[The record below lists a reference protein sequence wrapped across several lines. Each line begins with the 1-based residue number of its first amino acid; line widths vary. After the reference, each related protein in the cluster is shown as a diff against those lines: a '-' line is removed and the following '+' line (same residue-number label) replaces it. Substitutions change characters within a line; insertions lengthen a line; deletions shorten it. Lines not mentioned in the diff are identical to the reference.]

1 MTLDNMPDNGVI
13 LVVTDAGT
21 KHMELEGSIRKKS
34 LEKNVKIF
42 FAFSPSCVAECG
54 DSFPVYS
61 RLSEGRIFNQSD
73 FDSEHFFKAVV
84 HGVNNSCADAN
95 GRWEEQCLTC

>member
-1 MTLDNMPDNGVI
+1 MTLHNMPDNGVI
-13 LVVTDAGT
+13 IVVTDAGT
-21 KHMELEGSIRKKS
+21 KHMELEESIRKKS

-42 FAFSPSCVAECG
+42 FAFSPKCIASCG

-61 RLSEGRIFNQSD
+61 RLSEGRIFNQPD

-84 HGVNNSCADAN
+84 HTVRNSCDRN
-95 GRWEEQCLTC
+95 LSKLDTSSF